1 MRFELQLNR
10 STKHRMLPMNYQYY
24 ISAWIYRVLFAA
36 DRDFAIFL
44 HDHGYGKSDTKLYKL
59 FCFSKLDFGKPKLWT
74 DKSLFEIAEH
84 EIYLRISFDVPEAAG
99 NFIKGLFQNQ
109 EFYLG
114 DKFNGIDFQ
123 VRSVEALP
131 VPSIE
136 STMQYHLQTPWV
148 VSFQPDGAKY
158 PKYLQPDDEDFERL
172 AIKHLCEKYNNTR
185 NTQTM
190 CADQVNMI
198 RTSDFKKSGIVLKP
212 GTREESK
219 VIGSLFSFQLTAPL
233 ELHQM
238 IFGAGIS
245 EKSSSGF
252 GWVETVDIK

>member
-24 ISAWIYRVLFAA
+24 ISAWIYKVLMAA

-59 FCFSKLDFGKPKLWT
+59 FCFSRLNFGKPILWT
-74 DKSLFEIAEH
+74 EKKLFEISEH
-84 EIYLRISFDVPEAAG
+84 EIFFKISFDVHEAAR
-99 NFIKGLFQNQ
+99 NFIKGLFLNQ
-109 EFYLG
+109 ELYLG

-123 VRSVEALP
+123 VNSVEILP
-131 VPSIE
+131 VPLFE
-136 STMQYHLQTPWV
+136 PTMQYHLQTPWV

-172 AIKHLCEKYNNTR
+172 AIKHLCEKFNNTKAPQTIDP
-185 NTQTM
+185 TQ
-190 CADQVNMI
+190 VSLK

-238 IFGAGIS
+238 IFGAGVS

-252 GWVETVDIK
+252 GWVESCK